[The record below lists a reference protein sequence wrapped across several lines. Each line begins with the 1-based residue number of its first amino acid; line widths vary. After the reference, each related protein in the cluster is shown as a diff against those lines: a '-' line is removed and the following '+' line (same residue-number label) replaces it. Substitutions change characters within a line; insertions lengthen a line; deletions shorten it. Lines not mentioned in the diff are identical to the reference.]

1 MKPAIIWA
9 LSAIIVAIQYVEGFS
24 VLHKVLKLNE
34 NATVEE
40 LKIAYEKLLQ
50 QW

>member
-1 MKPAIIWA
+1 MKPVVIWVLLTTA
-9 LSAIIVAIQYVEGFS
+9 VVTQYVESFS
-24 VLHKVLKLNE
+24 VLHKILKINE

-40 LKIAYEKLLQ
+40 LKIAYDQLLK

>member
-9 LSAIIVAIQYVEGFS
+9 LFVIAVVTQYVESFS
-24 VLHKVLKLNE
+24 VLHKILNINE